1 MKLSSIK
8 GRLTLA
14 VVIIVTLAILGS
26 AAIIIA
32 LMGNSLT
39 KEESAT
45 LQLQADKYA
54 NSINS
59 WIEMEKGLNAAGA
72 AAFASLPD
80 SSYDREHIQSIVTTE
95 AEGHSEFLN
104 LYYGMET
111 TEHIQMDPNAI
122 VPEGYDPTQRGW
134 YKAAKEAGTTI
145 VTDPYMDVLI
155 GGMCITIATPV
166 YRNNELAGVL
176 GADFTLD
183 YISDIVTGIPYAEG
197 EYGFLVDASGNYV
210 MHQNQAF
217 MPGEDTATEVA
228 SVMPSLSAL
237 VSSPGK
243 EVMKASDYDGSSKY
257 FSSSV
262 IEGCGWILGLA
273 MPKSNITGGITKTI
287 VVAVILVIVA
297 LALSAFVMTT
307 LVGKQLKPLESMK
320 IFIREKIVGN
330 DVKATYSSE
339 VEEISFLMDE
349 LETQL
354 IDTIHKTRDESSN
367 IKTRMTDTSSR
378 ISNINENIA
387 DITLAMQDT
396 GDNIDSQTNN
406 IKSIDVTCDV
416 LTSAVG
422 ELTQNTEAMNGRAK
436 EITERVE
443 AMVPEILANK
453 NHAVSVTNDSKAR
466 LEKAIEGAKVIE
478 EIVDVSNAIS
488 NIAGQTNLLA
498 LNASIEAARAGEA
511 GRGFAVVATEINN
524 LSNTTASEITKVN
537 ELTSKVTESVRDLS
551 NASNEIINFLTDVV
565 LKDYDNLETLANNYV
580 EDATYYGNISDSL
593 GNSAKDLDTSVSE
606 ITGVLESISNS
617 QDVLNNAIHSINDNL
632 RNITTTSD
640 SVSSET
646 KDVLESIETLQN
658 TIGNFKI

>member
-1 MKLSSIK
+1 MKLGSIK

-14 VVIIVTLAILGS
+14 VVVIVTLAILGS

-32 LMGNSLT
+32 IMGSSLIS
-39 KEESAT
+39 EESVT

-59 WIEMEKGLNAAGA
+59 WIEMEKGLNNGTGRSIEALSDSEMDAAHLQPIITSHGNGRDE
-72 AAFASLPD
+72 L
-80 SSYDREHIQSIVTTE
+80 
-95 AEGHSEFLN
+95 LN
-104 LYYGMET
+104 LYYGT
-111 TEHIQMDPNAI
+111 SDKQFIQQDPNAET
-122 VPEGYDPTQRGW
+122 PEGYDPTARGW
-134 YKAAKEAGTTI
+134 YKAAESAQTTV

-166 YRNNELAGVL
+166 YRNGQLIGVV

-183 YISDIVTGIPYAEG
+183 TISEIVNNIPYSEG

-217 MPGEDTATEVA
+217 LPGEDTATAVS
-228 SVMPSLSAL
+228 SVMSSISSLITT
-237 VSSPGK
+237 PGK
-243 EVMKASDYDGSSKY
+243 EVLKTSDYDGSSKY

-262 IEGCGWILGLA
+262 IEGCNWILGLA
-273 MPKSNITGGITKTI
+273 MPKSNVTSGITKTI
-287 VVAVILVIVA
+287 VIAVILVIVA
-297 LALSAFVMTT
+297 LILSTVVMTT
-307 LVGKQLKPLESMK
+307 LVGKQLKPLEGMK
-320 IFIREKIVGN
+320 TFIREKIVSN
-330 DVKATYSSE
+330 DAQGTYATE

-378 ISNINENIA
+378 ISDINNNIA

-396 GDNIDSQTNN
+396 GNNIDSQTSN
-406 IKSIDVTCDV
+406 IKSIDGTCEV
-416 LTSAVG
+416 LTSAVS

-478 EIVDVSNAIS
+478 EIVNVSNAIS

-511 GRGFAVVATEINN
+511 GRGFAVVASEINN

-537 ELTSKVTESVRDLS
+537 DLTSKVTESVRDLS

-606 ITGVLESISNS
+606 ITGVLDSISNS
-617 QDVLNNAIHSINDNL
+617 QDVLNNSIHSINDNL
-632 RNITTTSD
+632 KNITTTSD
-640 SVSSET
+640 NVSSET